1 MKNVILGIVCTLVAV
16 ACTFEASY
24 LGFKE
29 GWRQADQ
36 SCPTVSRPERQTTLP
51 AF

>member
-1 MKNVILGIVCTLVAV
+1 MKTTITIIATLAVVAGL
-16 ACTFEASY
+16 FEISY

-36 SCPTVSRPERQTTLP
+36 SCPSVSRPVERQTTLLGS
-51 AF
+51 